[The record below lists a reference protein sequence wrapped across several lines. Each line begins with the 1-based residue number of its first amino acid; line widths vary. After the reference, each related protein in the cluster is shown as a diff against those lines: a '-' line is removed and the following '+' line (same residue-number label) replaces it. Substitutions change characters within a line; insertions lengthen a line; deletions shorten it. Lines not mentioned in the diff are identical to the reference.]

1 MLKGYCIEG
10 WIVVLIL
17 MVFRYLLILLWG
29 NVKMLL
35 DLMFIVF
42 DFVDV
47 FEYFYFFKNVE
58 FCKGLLIRWSIG
70 ISKLCR

>member
-1 MLKGYCIEG
+1 
-10 WIVVLIL
+10 
-17 MVFRYLLILLWG
+17 
-29 NVKMLL
+29 MLL

-47 FEYFYFFKNVE
+47 FEYFYFFKNVG
-58 FCKGLLIRWSIG
+58 FCKSLLIRWSIG